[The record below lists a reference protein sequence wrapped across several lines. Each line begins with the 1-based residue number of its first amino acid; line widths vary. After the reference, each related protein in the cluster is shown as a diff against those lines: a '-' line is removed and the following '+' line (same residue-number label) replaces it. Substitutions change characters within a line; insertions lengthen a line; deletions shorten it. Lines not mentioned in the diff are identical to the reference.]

1 MAEIKKIAGWLPAL
15 AAAAINCYVFFWL
28 YWAEPQLLG
37 PKIPSMTIATVF
49 TILVLLWWGM
59 APAALACM
67 TGGPHFLCFAA
78 LLPVE
83 LLFALT
89 VFRKMWLA
97 GVLLAALWLAGMV
110 WFRRRSTQRLR
121 QKKSRYSDFDF
132 LWAEDRLRNICRRF
146 GVLLAVILL
155 AVPAAWGAW
164 DHLADA
170 RGPSML
176 ESLPQVAEKEDYP
189 TDFLSGFTNE
199 NWARADLSGRT
210 SLLEQLATYELAVLG
225 VPADGIKFSVRELSE
240 DLCGYYGSSSNQ
252 LVLNKSMVEEQARRE
267 NINTVA
273 HEAFHAQQ
281 IYVVEHVN
289 WNDAAANAAYYDQA
303 RRWLRNYQEG
313 YVQME
318 EDVWGY
324 YRQPV
329 EADARKYAG
338 EETDRLWDLVRQI
351 EQENAEDS

>member
-1 MAEIKKIAGWLPAL
+1 M
-15 AAAAINCYVFFWL
+15 
-28 YWAEPQLLG
+28 
-37 PKIPSMTIATVF
+37 
-49 TILVLLWWGM
+49 
-59 APAALACM
+59 
-67 TGGPHFLCFAA
+67 
-78 LLPVE
+78 
-83 LLFALT
+83 
-89 VFRKMWLA
+89 
-97 GVLLAALWLAGMV
+97 
-110 WFRRRSTQRLR
+110 
-121 QKKSRYSDFDF
+121 
-132 LWAEDRLRNICRRF
+132 
-146 GVLLAVILL
+146 ILL

-164 DHLADA
+164 DDLADA

-273 HEAFHAQQ
+273 HEVFHAQQ

-324 YRQPV
+324 CSQPV